1 MKKIL
6 AMALALLF
14 VAALFTGCS
23 KKVESPSEPNANAVA
38 SDTTEE
44 VKERTSAD
52 NTDADSRSVKIGFAI
67 KSTGSSFYQALATG
81 VQNACKE
88 RGWECTVLNADM
100 DITKEQENV
109 ETLIGQQVDALL
121 LDAIDPLG
129 AVALVKAAVAA
140 GVPVIEVDAPI
151 DASAEVVTTV
161 YNNNTTTAF
170 MVGKYIPQFFAD
182 DELISSVVL
191 SGGKGNTGGTERR
204 QGMVAGIIA
213 ERMGLS
219 EEEAWSEAA
228 KFDEDLIAN
237 GHAFHEGA
245 NLEIRG
251 QAYCNWLASDGLDGM
266 EDLLVANP
274 DINCLLSEN
283 DDMALGAQKA
293 ITAAGKDNQIQVFC
307 AADGSK
313 EGYLQLRDNPQWR
326 VIGENSP
333 PKVGALAVEI
343 AGQVVL
349 EGKTANDFDAVV
361 MTEANIVTSDTV
373 NDFYDPN
380 SPF

>member
-23 KKVESPSEPNANAVA
+23 KKAESPSEPNANDVA

-52 NTDADSRSVKIGFAI
+52 NTDADSQTVKIGFAI

-151 DASAEVVTTV
+151 DASAEVITTV

-170 MVGKYIPQFFAD
+170 MVGKYIPQF
-182 DELISSVVL
+182 LP
-191 SGGKGNTGGTERR
+191 T
-204 QGMVAGIIA
+204 
-213 ERMGLS
+213 
-219 EEEAWSEAA
+219 
-228 KFDEDLIAN
+228 
-237 GHAFHEGA
+237 
-245 NLEIRG
+245 
-251 QAYCNWLASDGLDGM
+251 
-266 EDLLVANP
+266 
-274 DINCLLSEN
+274 
-283 DDMALGAQKA
+283 
-293 ITAAGKDNQIQVFC
+293 
-307 AADGSK
+307 
-313 EGYLQLRDNPQWR
+313 
-326 VIGENSP
+326 
-333 PKVGALAVEI
+333 
-343 AGQVVL
+343 
-349 EGKTANDFDAVV
+349 
-361 MTEANIVTSDTV
+361 TS
-373 NDFYDPN
+373 
-380 SPF
+380 

>member
-23 KKVESPSEPNANAVA
+23 KKVESPSEPNANDVA

-140 GVPVIEVDAPI
+140 GVPE
-151 DASAEVVTTV
+151 
-161 YNNNTTTAF
+161 
-170 MVGKYIPQFFAD
+170 
-182 DELISSVVL
+182 
-191 SGGKGNTGGTERR
+191 
-204 QGMVAGIIA
+204 
-213 ERMGLS
+213 
-219 EEEAWSEAA
+219 
-228 KFDEDLIAN
+228 
-237 GHAFHEGA
+237 
-245 NLEIRG
+245 
-251 QAYCNWLASDGLDGM
+251 
-266 EDLLVANP
+266 
-274 DINCLLSEN
+274 
-283 DDMALGAQKA
+283 
-293 ITAAGKDNQIQVFC
+293 
-307 AADGSK
+307 
-313 EGYLQLRDNPQWR
+313 
-326 VIGENSP
+326 
-333 PKVGALAVEI
+333 
-343 AGQVVL
+343 
-349 EGKTANDFDAVV
+349 
-361 MTEANIVTSDTV
+361 
-373 NDFYDPN
+373 
-380 SPF
+380 

>member
-23 KKVESPSEPNANAVA
+23 KKAESPSEPNANDVA

-44 VKERTSAD
+44 VKEKTSAD
-52 NTDADSRSVKIGFAI
+52 NTDADSQTVKIGFAI

-81 VQNACKE
+81 VQNACEE

-151 DASAEVVTTV
+151 DASAEVITTV

-313 EGYLQLRDNPQWR
+313 EG
-326 VIGENSP
+326 
-333 PKVGALAVEI
+333 
-343 AGQVVL
+343 
-349 EGKTANDFDAVV
+349 
-361 MTEANIVTSDTV
+361 
-373 NDFYDPN
+373 
-380 SPF
+380 

>member
-23 KKVESPSEPNANAVA
+23 KKVESPSEPNANDVA

-52 NTDADSRSVKIGFAI
+52 NTDADSRTVKIGFAI

-283 DDMALGAQKA
+283 DDMALGAQ
-293 ITAAGKDNQIQVFC
+293 T
-307 AADGSK
+307 
-313 EGYLQLRDNPQWR
+313 QLPERTIRFRFSVRQTVLKK
-326 VIGENSP
+326 VIFN
-333 PKVGALAVEI
+333 
-343 AGQVVL
+343 
-349 EGKTANDFDAVV
+349 
-361 MTEANIVTSDTV
+361 
-373 NDFYDPN
+373 
-380 SPF
+380 

>member
-1 MKKIL
+1 
-6 AMALALLF
+6 
-14 VAALFTGCS
+14 
-23 KKVESPSEPNANAVA
+23 
-38 SDTTEE
+38 
-44 VKERTSAD
+44 
-52 NTDADSRSVKIGFAI
+52 
-67 KSTGSSFYQALATG
+67 
-81 VQNACKE
+81 
-88 RGWECTVLNADM
+88 M

-151 DASAEVVTTV
+151 DASAEVITTV

-313 EGYLQLRDNPQWR
+313 EGYLQLRDNR
-326 VIGENSP
+326 SGCVIGENSP

>member
-1 MKKIL
+1 
-6 AMALALLF
+6 
-14 VAALFTGCS
+14 
-23 KKVESPSEPNANAVA
+23 
-38 SDTTEE
+38 
-44 VKERTSAD
+44 
-52 NTDADSRSVKIGFAI
+52 
-67 KSTGSSFYQALATG
+67 
-81 VQNACKE
+81 
-88 RGWECTVLNADM
+88 M

-349 EGKTANDFDAVV
+349 EGKTAVV

>member
-23 KKVESPSEPNANAVA
+23 KKVESPSEPNANDVA

-266 EDLLVANP
+266 
-274 DINCLLSEN
+274 
-283 DDMALGAQKA
+283 ALGAQKA

>member
-1 MKKIL
+1 
-6 AMALALLF
+6 
-14 VAALFTGCS
+14 
-23 KKVESPSEPNANAVA
+23 
-38 SDTTEE
+38 
-44 VKERTSAD
+44 
-52 NTDADSRSVKIGFAI
+52 
-67 KSTGSSFYQALATG
+67 
-81 VQNACKE
+81 
-88 RGWECTVLNADM
+88 
-100 DITKEQENV
+100 
-109 ETLIGQQVDALL
+109 
-121 LDAIDPLG
+121 
-129 AVALVKAAVAA
+129 
-140 GVPVIEVDAPI
+140 
-151 DASAEVVTTV
+151 
-161 YNNNTTTAF
+161 
-170 MVGKYIPQFFAD
+170 
-182 DELISSVVL
+182 
-191 SGGKGNTGGTERR
+191 
-204 QGMVAGIIA
+204 
-213 ERMGLS
+213 
-219 EEEAWSEAA
+219 
-228 KFDEDLIAN
+228 
-237 GHAFHEGA
+237 
-245 NLEIRG
+245 
-251 QAYCNWLASDGLDGM
+251 M

>member
-1 MKKIL
+1 M
-6 AMALALLF
+6 
-14 VAALFTGCS
+14 
-23 KKVESPSEPNANAVA
+23 
-38 SDTTEE
+38 
-44 VKERTSAD
+44 
-52 NTDADSRSVKIGFAI
+52 
-67 KSTGSSFYQALATG
+67 
-81 VQNACKE
+81 
-88 RGWECTVLNADM
+88 
-100 DITKEQENV
+100 
-109 ETLIGQQVDALL
+109 
-121 LDAIDPLG
+121 
-129 AVALVKAAVAA
+129 
-140 GVPVIEVDAPI
+140 
-151 DASAEVVTTV
+151 
-161 YNNNTTTAF
+161 
-170 MVGKYIPQFFAD
+170 
-182 DELISSVVL
+182 

-361 MTEANIVTSDTV
+361 ITEANIVTSDTV